1 MSASRSMCTTKLS
14 PTPVTASPVA
24 DISIP
29 ELSIATCPLG
39 SHNTVKIAPGSA
51 AIVRS
56 TSMRSAVIG
65 SSVMSAVCHR
75 PVGDRE
81 WRDPAQGLRVPGVDA
96 LTRLALA
103 AGAGD
108 RAALDQLVESTYE
121 QVRRLCARLV
131 DEQCADDLAQD
142 AFLRAVR
149 AVPTFRAEASAR
161 TWLLA
166 IARNTCMDEL
176 RTRSRRRR
184 RDAALLAG
192 TTASEHVTAGA
203 GYEVGTADMLAPL
216 APERREAFV
225 LTQLLGLSYN
235 EAAQVCGCPPGTIRS
250 RVARARGELISAL
263 SNAGPN
269 DEVSASEPSAYP
281 ITGT

>member
-1 MSASRSMCTTKLS
+1 
-14 PTPVTASPVA
+14 
-24 DISIP
+24 
-29 ELSIATCPLG
+29 
-39 SHNTVKIAPGSA
+39 
-51 AIVRS
+51 
-56 TSMRSAVIG
+56 
-65 SSVMSAVCHR
+65 
-75 PVGDRE
+75 
-81 WRDPAQGLRVPGVDA
+81 VPGVDA